1 MLSRIPHSVEQAF
14 MLSRIPHGV
23 EQAFMHAAQ
32 ACQRTGFSR

>member
-23 EQAFMHAAQ
+23 EQAFMPAAK
-32 ACQRTGFSR
+32 ANHTVGFSR